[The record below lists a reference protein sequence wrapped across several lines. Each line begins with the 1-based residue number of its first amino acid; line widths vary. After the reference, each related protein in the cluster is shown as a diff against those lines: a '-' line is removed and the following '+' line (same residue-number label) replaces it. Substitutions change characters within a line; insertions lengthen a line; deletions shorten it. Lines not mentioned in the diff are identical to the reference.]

1 MRESIHKYFKVGT
14 IQWMSYPKADPMDSL
29 MTIAR
34 DDYFDAIE
42 LKGFGA
48 LNEKAKEILRTFFYM
63 SSIMLEVVQES
74 INIEVEKIDR
84 FNADEKVKKLQA
96 EIASLKRYEAI
107 AKTKLGNVGISRDT
121 ILGLPKSYFEDKHI
135 KVIESIINKIK
146 KDL

>member
-1 MRESIHKYFKVGT
+1 MLT
-14 IQWMSYPKADPMDSL
+14 
-29 MTIAR
+29 
-34 DDYFDAIE
+34 
-42 LKGFGA
+42 
-48 LNEKAKEILRTFFYM
+48 EKAKEILRTFFYM

-107 AKTKLGNVGISRDT
+107 AKTKLGNGGISRDT